1 MNMTTT
7 SFPIPAPP
15 PQKRRAPIVR
25 VMVALLILVFFALPV
40 VWWYLTPPRQVGVV
54 VINKTLPHPAW
65 REHERVHWWLDH
77 RRVADPR
84 GAVRWNTTADYVG
97 YDPVR
102 KQGTDLDSTMLR
114 GAKLVYI
121 ADAYGVY
128 TGDYEDHRDSA
139 NVAALEPSRL
149 IYGGMQAQEVDAL
162 EALIARGGNVVAE
175 FNTLEDPTAGTEPGE
190 RLGRLLGVSFNRW
203 IGRWYRDLASAD
215 EIPTWLRERYE
226 RVYWK
231 PWAFSG
237 PGIVVFSGVDDRVVV
252 VEGKEFTAQW
262 PVTLDVDDASDP
274 LTAEVRTGQPYW
286 YWFSSVTP
294 TDSGATLAHFTLHVN
309 GAAKTRLETMGFAT
323 SLPAIVRHRGSGVRA
338 YLTGDFADVG
348 VEPEPLRR
356 TRGMDWFG
364 RLQARSGEPGMQQ
377 RFFWNVT
384 MPIWDGMLDEVR
396 RQGQ

>member
-1 MNMTTT
+1 M
-7 SFPIPAPP
+7 
-15 PQKRRAPIVR
+15 
-25 VMVALLILVFFALPV
+25 

-84 GAVRWNTTADYVG
+84 GEVKWRTIADYAG

-102 KQGTDLDSTMLR
+102 KEGTDLDSTMLR
-114 GAKLVYI
+114 DAKLVYI

-128 TGDYEDHRDSA
+128 TGDYEEERDSA
-139 NVAALEPSRL
+139 NIAALEPSRL

-162 EALIARGGNVVAE
+162 EAFIARGGNVVAE

-190 RLGRLLGVSFNRW
+190 RLGRLLGVRFNRW
-203 IGRWYRDLASAD
+203 IGRWYRDLSSTD
-215 EIPTWLRERYE
+215 EIPGWLRERYE

-231 PWAFSG
+231 PWAFTG
-237 PGIVVFSGVDDRVVV
+237 PGVVVF
-252 VEGKEFTAQW
+252 
-262 PVTLDVDDASDP
+262 
-274 LTAEVRTGQPYW
+274 RTGQRYW

-309 GAAKTRLETMGFAT
+309 NAAKMRLEAMGFAT
-323 SLPAIVRHRGSGVRA
+323 TLPAIVRHRGAGVRA

-356 TRGMDWFG
+356 TRGTDWFG
-364 RLQARSGEPGMQQ
+364 RFLARSGKPGVQQ

-384 MPIWDGMLDEVR
+384 IPIWDGMLDEVQ
-396 RQGQ
+396 RQQK